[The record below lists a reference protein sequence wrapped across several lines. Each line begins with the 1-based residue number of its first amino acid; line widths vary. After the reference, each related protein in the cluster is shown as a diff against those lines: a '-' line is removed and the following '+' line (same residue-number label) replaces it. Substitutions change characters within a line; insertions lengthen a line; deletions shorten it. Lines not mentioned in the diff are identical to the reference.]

1 MIRRRTINI
10 WLAVVLPC
18 ALFLAFLAALIWG
31 INRDSKA
38 TEYQNATK
46 SMFARAYN
54 EFVNELNNLEVSMSK
69 LQIVGSKA
77 QCIMLLD
84 DVWKSCGYCTGLL
97 SQIPASH
104 TDSYEMNQFLIRV
117 GDYAKS
123 LSTAI
128 LHGEAMTSEDTE
140 QLSSLRKTCLELA
153 QKVTE
158 RYNSGEYPD
167 DLLASDKYFENS
179 ENSFQSEETRQD
191 YPTLI
196 YDGPF
201 SESAEKM
208 TPKGVSGNEITRSE
222 AYEMAMEYIGRP
234 VGLEFSSDSNGDIA
248 SYDFTGTVND
258 GRYVDIS
265 ISKKGGHLVWL
276 MMQATSDLG
285 GIPDDNTL
293 KAYKRAAS
301 DYLNAH
307 GFEDMESTYAQFY
320 DGVALIN
327 YAAKDGDIILY
338 SDLVKVWVDR
348 TSGDVIGVDAR
359 NYLFSHV
366 KRDIKKAEIDE
377 DDAKLLISENL
388 DVSKVS
394 LALIPTTPE
403 TEVLCYEFKGSYA
416 GQSYIVYINAWT
428 GEEQQIFRIIDTDS
442 GALVV

>member
-158 RYNSGEYPD
+158 RYNNGEYPD

-179 ENSFQSEETRQD
+179 ENSF
-191 YPTLI
+191 
-196 YDGPF
+196 F
-201 SESAEKM
+201 SPSSFSA
-208 TPKGVSGNEITRSE
+208 I
-222 AYEMAMEYIGRP
+222 
-234 VGLEFSSDSNGDIA
+234 IA
-248 SYDFTGTVND
+248 
-258 GRYVDIS
+258 
-265 ISKKGGHLVWL
+265 
-276 MMQATSDLG
+276 
-285 GIPDDNTL
+285 
-293 KAYKRAAS
+293 
-301 DYLNAH
+301 
-307 GFEDMESTYAQFY
+307 
-320 DGVALIN
+320 
-327 YAAKDGDIILY
+327 
-338 SDLVKVWVDR
+338 
-348 TSGDVIGVDAR
+348 
-359 NYLFSHV
+359 
-366 KRDIKKAEIDE
+366 
-377 DDAKLLISENL
+377 
-388 DVSKVS
+388 
-394 LALIPTTPE
+394 
-403 TEVLCYEFKGSYA
+403 
-416 GQSYIVYINAWT
+416 
-428 GEEQQIFRIIDTDS
+428 
-442 GALVV
+442 